1 MNGGIGFLLGAAVG
15 GAAAFIGT
23 WKYWER
29 KSREIEDAAVESCRK
44 AFNRPRHTEEPVKP
58 DVSKDETPKEPT
70 PEEIEEYKEAA
81 APYTPPFEEDEDEPT
96 GRYIIAPFE
105 FGNRDYEEKSFTYYP
120 GGQIEDEDG
129 HLLTSDEIED
139 TIGADAI
146 NHFGEYEEDSVF
158 IRNDDMGYDY
168 ELLRSVRPY
177 FDPAHPY
184 DFSGE
189 EE

>member
-15 GAAAFIGT
+15 GAAAFVGT
-23 WKYWER
+23 WKYWEH

-44 AFNRPRHTEEPVKP
+44 AFGRPRHTEEPVKP
-58 DVSKDETPKEPT
+58 DISKDEAQDDPT
-70 PEEIEEYKEAA
+70 PEEKQAYKEAA
-81 APYTPPFEEDEDEPT
+81 APYAPPFEADEDEQT

-105 FGNRDYEEKSFTYYP
+105 FGNRDYEERSFTYYP

-129 HLLTSDEIED
+129 HLLTSEEIEE
-139 TIGADAI
+139 TVGADAI

-158 IRNDDMGYDY
+158 VRNEDRGYDY
-168 ELLRSVRPY
+168 EILRSIRPY

>member
-1 MNGGIGFLLGAAVG
+1 MNGGIGFLIGAVVG
-15 GAAAFIGT
+15 GAAAFVGT

-58 DVSKDETPKEPT
+58 DISKYETPEAPT
-70 PEEIEEYKEAA
+70 AEEKQAYQEAT
-81 APYTPPFEEDEDEPT
+81 APYAPPFEEDEDEHT

-105 FGNRDYEEKSFTYYP
+105 FGNQDYEERSFTYYP
-120 GGQIEDEDG
+120 GGQLEDEDG
-129 HLLTSDEIED
+129 HLLTSSEIEE

-158 IRNDDMGYDY
+158 VRNDDRGCDY
-168 ELLRSVRPY
+168 EILRSIRPY

>member
-1 MNGGIGFLLGAAVG
+1 M
-15 GAAAFIGT
+15 
-23 WKYWER
+23 
-29 KSREIEDAAVESCRK
+29 ESCRK

-58 DVSKDETPKEPT
+58 DISKDETPEEPATKEV
-70 PEEIEEYKEAA
+70 EAYKETA
-81 APYTPPFEEDEDEPT
+81 APYAPPFEEEDEPT

-105 FGNRDYEEKSFTYYP
+105 FGNRDYDEKSFTYYP

-129 HLLTSDEIED
+129 HLLTSDEIEE

-158 IRNDDMGYDY
+158 IRNDDLGYDY